1 MKPSVI
7 LYKTLPDD
15 LLQRLEEHF
24 SVTQVK
30 NLRPETVSQHAEA
43 FAQAEGLLGSSEKVD
58 AALLEKMPKLRATST
73 VSVGYDNFDVEA
85 LNARRV
91 LLMHTPTVL
100 TETVADTVM
109 ALVLSTARR
118 VVEVAERVK
127 AGEWTKSIGPDW
139 FGCDVHHK
147 TLGIVGMGRIG
158 MALAQR
164 AHFGFGM
171 PILYNARRQHP
182 QAEERFNARYCDLDT
197 LLQEADFVCLILPLS
212 EETHH
217 LFGQAQFAKMKS
229 SAIFINAGRG
239 PVVDEQALIAAL
251 VEKDDRI
258 VADRLSH
265 ASLLEA
271 ASLSPAQLRRFTHND
286 PQQLAQLLAKPLA
299 GEQLAVTEGIFS
311 MDGDSAPLAAIHAA
325 TQAAGAVLLVDDA
338 HGVGVVGDEGRGSC
352 AAQAVRPEL
361 LVVTFGKAFGVSG
374 AAVLCDEA
382 MADYLLQFARHLIY
396 STAMPPAQAVALSA
410 ALGIIRSDEG
420 QQRRDILAARIRQ
433 FREGMGEVSLGL
445 TDSVSA
451 IQPLI
456 VGDNARALNLACRL
470 RDAGCWATAIRP
482 PTVPVGSAR
491 LRLTLTA
498 AHHAEDINRLLE
510 VLHGHS
516 E

>member
-1 MKPSVI
+1 MNCTNSRTATP
-7 LYKTLPDD
+7 PDALA
-15 LLQRLEEHF
+15 LLHQGLHWQVPEHF
-24 SVTQVK
+24 NIAEVCCTRWARQAASARQVAIAWEHEDGRRGT
-30 NLRPETVSQHAEA
+30 LT
-43 FAQAEGLLGSSEKVD
+43 F
-58 AALLEKMPKLRATST
+58 AALK
-73 VSVGYDNFDVEA
+73 
-85 LNARRV
+85 
-91 LLMHTPTVL
+91 H
-100 TETVADTVM
+100 
-109 ALVLSTARR
+109 
-118 VVEVAERVK
+118 
-127 AGEWTKSIGPDW
+127 
-139 FGCDVHHK
+139 
-147 TLGIVGMGRIG
+147 
-158 MALAQR
+158 Q
-164 AHFGFGM
+164 
-171 PILYNARRQHP
+171 
-182 QAEERFNARYCDLDT
+182 
-197 LLQEADFVCLILPLS
+197 
-212 EETHH
+212 
-217 LFGQAQFAKMKS
+217 
-229 SAIFINAGRG
+229 
-239 PVVDEQALIAAL
+239 
-251 VEKDDRI
+251 
-258 VADRLSH
+258 ADRLSH

-498 AHHAEDINRLLE
+498 AHHTEDINRLLE